1 MYQERERIAG
11 KEFQTAVQTK
21 DRLKIPF
28 GIMAVLISHEV
39 MSPLC
44 SNLQNT
50 ALNIF
55 IYDNRE

>member
-28 GIMAVLISHEV
+28 GIMAVGSFNFTRSDVASMFEFTEYSIEYFHL
-39 MSPLC
+39 
-44 SNLQNT
+44 
-50 ALNIF
+50 
-55 IYDNRE
+55 